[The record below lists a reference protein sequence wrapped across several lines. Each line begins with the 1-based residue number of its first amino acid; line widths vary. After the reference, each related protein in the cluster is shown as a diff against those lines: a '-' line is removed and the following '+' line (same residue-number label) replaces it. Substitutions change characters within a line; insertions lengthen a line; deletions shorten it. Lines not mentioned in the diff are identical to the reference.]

1 MYCSKCGSLIRED
14 AIFCD
19 KCGAKIVKVE
29 DNKDTM
35 SIANNVNA
43 TSESNT
49 KKFEFNTNLLSILTA
64 VLSIIATFLPF
75 ITISFF
81 GTTFQK
87 SYFDGDGKIIVIIAI
102 IAIIFSFLKKKTAVI
117 ICAIINLSILIYDT
131 FNITSFAGQNEAAN
145 EIVSSMIIKG
155 PGYYLLYIASIGL
168 VVAGIYNKLKV
179 HNETISVEKV
189 KNKLSSLTTSVSDK
203 IKRVDLKSPKAKKV
217 IVGCVGVV
225 LLVVAIIF
233 GLSLRNPGKFVKN
246 MYGDR
251 QYKFRDGTFA
261 KNEWVTHNGKEYHFD
276 SSGKMQK
283 NAWIGVYYVDDK
295 GEKRKN
301 YFVNDGEDT
310 YYLKNNGFFARNELV
325 EINGKTYAFDDDGK
339 NLKNKLWKN
348 ATPSYTAYVN
358 NSGYVVKDVQGS
370 WHNSDGQDMYIKDAK
385 TGELIISDWSKD
397 EQTGKYSFYD
407 ENGIKQRDKIIVE
420 TDVDTGK
427 YCYVYDDTTSFV
439 TEYGIHAVKSALKKS
454 GIDLYTTYYYVDSSG
469 YMVKNIKK
477 EIGGTEW
484 TFDNEGKGTRK
495 LWVQGQYNNSSKNYI
510 INKKMIKGISCYNIE
525 DDWEDAYLELCF
537 DKSDIAFFVYDDKLK
552 RVENNYTYINND
564 YTLLLSS
571 QVNNNYKFTGTL
583 HSKGDR
589 IYVDNYQ
596 AITTVKNH
604 LVTGQSFLLYLREDR
619 NYAKTYV
626 FWIGT
631 FNFPQI
637 YDDTF
642 AIKNGWR
649 GDSYYVNNIKVTN
662 QWQEY
667 NGDWYYLGSDGNI
680 VKNKWVDNEYYV
692 DKDGKMLKDTT
703 TPDGYKVDKNG
714 KYIDEEID
722 ETRYNSKKE
731 NK

>member
-1 MYCSKCGSLIRED
+1 MYCNKCGNQIKDD
-14 AIFCD
+14 ALFCD
-19 KCGAKIVKVE
+19 KCGVKIVKVE

-49 KKFEFNTNLLSILTA
+49 KKFEFNTSLLSILTA

-131 FNITSFAGQNEAAN
+131 FNITSFAGQNEATN

-339 NLKNKLWKN
+339 NLKNKLWEN
-348 ATPSYTAYVN
+348 STPSYTADVSS
-358 NSGYVVKDVQGS
+358 SGVVVKDVQGP
-370 WHNSDGQDMYIKDAK
+370 WLNSVGQDIYIKDAK
-385 TGELIISDWSKD
+385 TGELIISDWLKD

-407 ENGIKQRDKIIVE
+407 ETGVKQKDKIIVE
-420 TDVDTGK
+420 TGSSIGIK
-427 YCYVYDDTTSFV
+427 QYHVYNENANFTDA
-439 TEYGIHAVKSALKKS
+439 IA
-454 GIDLYTTYYYVDSSG
+454 ILYLEDAFEQAGFNLNFNNSYYYVDSYGNMAKS
-469 YMVKNIKK
+469 ITK

-495 LWVQGQYNNSSKNYI
+495 LWLQNQYNNSAEKYIANSKKIIGVSYYNSKN
-510 INKKMIKGISCYNIE
+510 E
-525 DDWEDAYLELCF
+525 EDAYLDLYL
-537 DKSDIAFFVYDDKLK
+537 DKSDIFFCVYDDKYDK
-552 RVENNYTYINND
+552 IENDYRYIDDNYT
-564 YTLLLSS
+564 LALSS
-571 QVNNNYKFTGTL
+571 RVNKNYIFTGTMN
-583 HSKGDR
+583 SKSDR
-589 IYVDNYQ
+589 IYVDNHQ
-596 AITTVKNH
+596 AVITIRNH
-604 LVTGQSFLLYLREDR
+604 LITGQPFLLRLRK
-619 NYAKTYV
+619 NGGGYNKTYT
-626 FWIGT
+626 FWIDT
-631 FNFPQI
+631 FNYPQI

-649 GDSYYVNNIKVTN
+649 GDSYYVNNVKVIN

-680 VKNKWVDNEYYV
+680 VKNKWIDNEYYV
-692 DKDGKMLKDTT
+692 DKEGKMLKDTT
-703 TPDGYKVDKNG
+703 TPDGYKVDKDG
-714 KYIDEEID
+714 KYIE
-722 ETRYNSKKE
+722 
-731 NK
+731 